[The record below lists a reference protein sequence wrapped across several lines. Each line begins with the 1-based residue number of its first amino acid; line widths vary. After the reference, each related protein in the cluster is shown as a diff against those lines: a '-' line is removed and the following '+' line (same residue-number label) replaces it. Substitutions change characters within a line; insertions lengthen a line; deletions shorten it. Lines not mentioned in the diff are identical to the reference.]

1 MITNTLTANQ
11 NPLSRIGVDTN
22 IVIIL
27 GVNGPVLSLMSVLSS
42 KYIHDQ
48 LLHSL
53 FHKLQKLLSNG
64 KVPDGSRHR
73 KRTNCDFQNLSQL
86 LHNGEGK
93 RTCRNLSL
101 EFCSAEELAAT
112 PPIDSWI
119 LETLGLQDE
128 NTVDPECSF
137 NTPSFNCPLST
148 EDPYSKTNVDNAVGF
163 SPNAE
168 KPCEYSSIVDSSS
181 NCTLDTSSG
190 YSTSQSLGS
199 DYSTLDPSAL
209 YAITS
214 TGSLLSSPS
223 AMTPAQHFTPP
234 RAASTPYCPQDVS
247 PGLYYNTPARGSSS
261 PPGGDSP
268 LFSTPCMSRSRK
280 DLAFSMSL
288 SPQNSVKTNSFPQGQ
303 AFTRRD
309 AQGGWNFTW
318 VPKQCS

>member
-1 MITNTLTANQ
+1 MRSASALMLRNPANTAA
-11 NPLSRIGVDTN
+11 
-22 IVIIL
+22 
-27 GVNGPVLSLMSVLSS
+27 
-42 KYIHDQ
+42 
-48 LLHSL
+48 
-53 FHKLQKLLSNG
+53 LQTHPAIALW
-64 KVPDGSRHR
+64 
-73 KRTNCDFQNLSQL
+73 
-86 LHNGEGK
+86 
-93 RTCRNLSL
+93 
-101 EFCSAEELAAT
+101 T
-112 PPIDSWI
+112 PPVATA
-119 LETLGLQDE
+119 L
-128 NTVDPECSF
+128 
-137 NTPSFNCPLST
+137 
-148 EDPYSKTNVDNAVGF
+148 
-163 SPNAE
+163 
-168 KPCEYSSIVDSSS
+168 
-181 NCTLDTSSG
+181 
-190 YSTSQSLGS
+190 TSQSLGS

-234 RAASTPYCPQDVS
+234 RATSTPYCPQDVS